1 MTDKGISMDIERS
14 AKYNYLNESASIAE
28 QIIRQIEQG
37 ASDWEMPW
45 HKGMSFALN
54 RVTGSLYGGMNL
66 ILLWEDCIK
75 NNYSKNHWATLKQWR
90 KLSGTVRRGEKSRR
104 IVVLIPRK
112 NEQEAQLSLHPEI
125 TSDGNK
131 SNGVFIKHIQVFKI
145 DQVNGLHLD
154 QPGLFPDETYG
165 TAGIDKMVKRSGADI
180 RHGGDCAFYRPN
192 EDFIQLPYK
201 VNFHESKHSSAVE
214 GYYTTLLHELIHW
227 TGHESRCNRKKIA
240 EFGSPLYAFEELV
253 AELGCAMLST
263 HFQQRIEPR
272 AEHAQYIGGWLKVL
286 KQDFNYFYQAQNQ
299 ALNAISW
306 LFSHTGILELELKQR
321 MKTEI
326 KDKYIEEWTEL
337 QSGEADEINNELFF
351 ETFI

>member
-1 MTDKGISMDIERS
+1 MS
-14 AKYNYLNESASIAE
+14 NESLAKAYYQEEAASIAE

-37 ASDWEMPW
+37 AVDWEMPW
-45 HKGMSFALN
+45 HKGIAFALN

-66 ILLWEDCIK
+66 MLLWDECK
-75 NNYSKNHWATLKQWR
+75 KHNYSKNHWATLKQWR
-90 KLSGTVRRGEKSRR
+90 KLGGTVRKGEKSRR
-104 IVVLIPRK
+104 IVVLLQRNK
-112 NEQEAQLSLHPEI
+112 ENEVQLSLHPEI
-125 TSDGNK
+125 AIEGNK
-131 SNGVFIKHIQVFKI
+131 SGGVFIKHIPVFNI

-165 TAGIDKMVKRSGADI
+165 TAGIDEMVKRSGATI
-180 RHGGDCAFYRPN
+180 NHGGDHAFYRHN
-192 EDFIQLPYK
+192 EDFIQMPYK
-201 VNFHESKHSSAVE
+201 ANFHKSKHSSAVE

-227 TGHESRCNRKKIA
+227 TGHESRCNRQKFA
-240 EFGSPLYAFEELV
+240 AFGTTMYAFEELV

-272 AEHAQYIGGWLKVL
+272 SEHAQYIGGWLKVL

-299 ALNAISW
+299 ALNSISW